1 LFGPANFTAF
11 KQVLHRVFEIWNF
24 TVGLVPLKGV
34 QMMKFSTRGVV
45 AVAMIAALGISAPA
59 VATADTTTTTA
70 PTTTTT
76 TATHVDKPWQQW
88 RKQENAYIKQLHVI
102 NKTFRASVALARKEY
117 WAAIKAS
124 KGSGDRQAARAAART
139 ALTLSI
145 ANAMEAR
152 ATALTTLG
160 APPAPPAGAPR
171 SAYIVALQAI
181 NQTYRNSVAA
191 ADAAFAAAF
200 PSATTAAERLVVR
213 DTLNLAIAQAAVV
226 RAAALLA
233 LGPPPASASGPTP
246 TTTTTVPATTTTV

>member
-1 LFGPANFTAF
+1 M
-11 KQVLHRVFEIWNF
+11 K
-24 TVGLVPLKGV
+24 
-34 QMMKFSTRGVV
+34 KFSTRGVV

-76 TATHVDKPWQQW
+76 IAATVHVDKPWQQW
-88 RKQENAYIKQLHVI
+88 RKQENAYLKQLKVI
-102 NKTFRASVALARKEY
+102 NVTFRASVGVARKEY

-124 KGSGDRQAARAAART
+124 KGSGNRQAARAAARA

-152 ATALTTLG
+152 STALTTLG
-160 APPAPPAGAPR
+160 APPAPPAGSAR

-200 PSATTAAERLVVR
+200 PGATTAPERAVVR
-213 DTLNLAIAQAAVV
+213 ATLELAVANAAVV
-226 RAAALLA
+226 RAAALVA
-233 LGPPPASASGPTP
+233 LGPPPASSGDPTP

>member
-1 LFGPANFTAF
+1 
-11 KQVLHRVFEIWNF
+11 
-24 TVGLVPLKGV
+24 
-34 QMMKFSTRGVV
+34 MMKFSTRGVL

-59 VATADTTTTTA
+59 VATADTTTTTPA
-70 PTTTTT
+70 IATTVHV
-76 TATHVDKPWQQW
+76 THSQWKQWKKLEDAYVD
-88 RKQENAYIKQLHVI
+88 QLKVI
-102 NKTFRASVALARKEY
+102 NKTFRASVDVARREY

-124 KGSGDRQAARAAART
+124 KGSANRQEARAAART

-160 APPAPPAGAPR
+160 APPAPPAGTPR

-200 PSATTAAERLVVR
+200 PGAVTAPERAVVR
-213 DTLNLAIAQAAVV
+213 ATLELAIANAAVV
-226 RAAALLA
+226 RAAALVA
-233 LGPPPASASGPTP
+233 LGPPPTPTP
-246 TTTTTVPATTTTV
+246 TTTTTSTTTTTTV

>member
-1 LFGPANFTAF
+1 M
-11 KQVLHRVFEIWNF
+11 K
-24 TVGLVPLKGV
+24 
-34 QMMKFSTRGVV
+34 KFSTRGVV

-59 VATADTTTTTA
+59 IASADTTTTT
-70 PTTTTT
+70 TTIATTV
-76 TATHVDKPWQQW
+76 HVDKPWQQW

-102 NKTFRASVALARKEY
+102 NKTFRASVGLARKEY

-145 ANAMEAR
+145 ANAMQAR

-160 APPAPPAGAPR
+160 APPAPPAGTPR
-171 SAYIVALQAI
+171 SAYIIALQAI
-181 NQTYRNSVAA
+181 NQTYRNSVAT

-200 PSATTAAERLVVR
+200 PGATTAAERLVVR

-226 RAAALLA
+226 RAAALVA
-233 LGPPPASASGPTP
+233 LGPPPASSSGPTP